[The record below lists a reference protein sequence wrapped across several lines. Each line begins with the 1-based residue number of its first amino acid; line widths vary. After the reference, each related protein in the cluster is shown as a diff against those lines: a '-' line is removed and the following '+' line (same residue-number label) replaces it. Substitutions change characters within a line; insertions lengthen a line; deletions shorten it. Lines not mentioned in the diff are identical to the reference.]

1 MVEIRASIGLPA
13 RDADPFAPAVT
24 PRLLLRCPGLSD
36 ATALAGLMTERTSLR
51 LASWPHPFSA
61 ALARDRI
68 AGVRDA
74 AFAGRSAPLLLI
86 RRADDVLAGWFA
98 ASLAAENDQVALLTY
113 WLGEAFHGD
122 GLMRE
127 AAPAALD
134 LALRHL
140 AVTTIRAAVQSDNDA
155 SLAVVRTLGMRSLG
169 PGRIWCPARNREEG
183 CLWFELPRSAA
194 GTAGAAAAQ

>member
-1 MVEIRASIGLPA
+1 MVDKCAGIGLSV
-13 RDADPFAPAVT
+13 RDADPFAPALT

-36 ATALAGLMTERTSLR
+36 AAALAALMTERTSLR
-51 LASWPHPFSA
+51 LASWPHPFTA
-61 ALARDRI
+61 ALARERI

-74 AFAGRSAPLLLI
+74 AFGGRSVPLLLV
-86 RRADDVLAGWFA
+86 RRADDALAGWFA

-113 WLGEAFHGD
+113 WLGEAFHGG

-140 AVTTIRAAVQSDNDA
+140 AVTMVRAAVQADNDA
-155 SLAVVRTLGMRSLG
+155 SLAVVRTLGMRALG

-183 CLWFELPRSAA
+183 CLWFELPRSAVS
-194 GTAGAAAAQ
+194 AAAAQ